1 MRLQDHGTTGLQA
14 NGTAGLQDHGTT
26 GLQDHGTTGLQDHG
40 TTRLQDNGTS
50 GLQFGRNGDH
60 AARAEGQRGEVRG
73 ARANDLLPPALSSAN
88 GGEGESGSD
97 GERGHRGHQAEDR
110 TPKKN
115 GEQGRGRLR
124 GWMGE
129 AEPWAKAVEGRV
141 LLDKLVALLA
151 RFVVLPKWGAET
163 LALWILHTYVFE
175 LRDVSTYLG
184 IESPEKRCG
193 KTTLL
198 GVLSKLVNRPVAAAN
213 ISPPAFFRLI
223 EEVRPTLLI
232 DETDTFLAGSYEL
245 RGILNAGYK
254 RETAYVYRVQ
264 SPESGVQSRGRD
276 ECRVSSVGGAGDF
289 GAAGLGRFSCWCP
302 KVMAAIGRLPET
314 LADRCIVIRMQR
326 KTAKEECE
334 RLRNLET
341 TALRRQCARFALDN
355 SDEIAGARPEVPAGL
370 NDRAAE
376 VWEPLLALADLAG
389 GEWPE
394 KARQAAL
401 GLTGDAEETSP
412 TGQLLVHIF
421 GTFIEANAERLFSR
435 DLVARLNG
443 FADRPWAET
452 LNGRDITELWLS
464 QRLRPLGIRP
474 RTLRIAEQVL
484 KGYRKEDFMEMFR
497 RYITRAEVDA
507 VREETEVQSPESGRG
522 QVSSV
527 DCRGK
532 GTEPTIPMP
541 ALDVPNPAE
550 KTNGTEEA

>member
-1 MRLQDHGTTGLQA
+1 MKTDSITPA
-14 NGTAGLQDHGTT
+14 
-26 GLQDHGTTGLQDHG
+26 
-40 TTRLQDNGTS
+40 
-50 GLQFGRNGDH
+50 
-60 AARAEGQRGEVRG
+60 
-73 ARANDLLPPALSSAN
+73 DLLLEFN
-88 GGEGESGSD
+88 
-97 GERGHRGHQAEDR
+97 QI
-110 TPKKN
+110 
-115 GEQGRGRLR
+115 
-124 GWMGE
+124 
-129 AEPWAKAVEGRV
+129 EPWPEPVDGS
-141 LLDKLVALLA
+141 ALLNTLA
-151 RFVVLPKWGAET
+151 ELIKRFVVLPQWAPET
-163 LALWILHTYVFE
+163 LALWTLHTYAYH
-175 LRDVSTYLG
+175 LRDVSTYIG
-184 IESPEKRCG
+184 VVSPEKRCG

-198 GVLSKLVNRPVAAAN
+198 SVLSELVSRPIVAAN
-213 ISPPAFFRLI
+213 ISSPAFFRVI

-232 DETDTFLAGSYEL
+232 DEADTFLQGNDEL
-245 RGILNAGYK
+245 RGILNSGYTRK
-254 RETAYVYRVQ
+254 TAYVVRVASQ
-264 SPESGVQSRGRD
+264 MRNAECGIRNREGGQERD
-276 ECRVSSVGGAGDF
+276 LEDGGAPD
-289 GAAGLGRFSCWCP
+289 AAKAMSGGRGTAGPTLARFSCWCP

-326 KTAKEECE
+326 KTAKEECV

-389 GEWPE
+389 GERPE

-443 FADRPWAET
+443 FEDRPWAET

-532 GTEPTIPMP
+532 GTEPTIPTP

>member
-1 MRLQDHGTTGLQA
+1 
-14 NGTAGLQDHGTT
+14 
-26 GLQDHGTTGLQDHG
+26 
-40 TTRLQDNGTS
+40 
-50 GLQFGRNGDH
+50 
-60 AARAEGQRGEVRG
+60 
-73 ARANDLLPPALSSAN
+73 
-88 GGEGESGSD
+88 
-97 GERGHRGHQAEDR
+97 
-110 TPKKN
+110 
-115 GEQGRGRLR
+115 
-124 GWMGE
+124 
-129 AEPWAKAVEGRV
+129 
-141 LLDKLVALLA
+141 
-151 RFVVLPKWGAET
+151 
-163 LALWILHTYVFE
+163 
-175 LRDVSTYLG
+175 VSIYIG

-254 RETAYVYRVQ
+254 RETAYVWRATSEVKKGERLNQ
-264 SPESGVQSRGRD
+264 LNGLNKDADAAEDEGRAQQL
-276 ECRVSSVGGAGDF
+276 RLA
-289 GAAGLGRFSCWCP
+289 RFSCWCP

-532 GTEPTIPMP
+532 GTEPTIPTP